1 MLVYPNLDDADLP
14 FLNHIEYSL
23 GSQLL
28 VLVLMI
34 RRDLTLELIELA
46 KLHIFHE
53 QKELPWDK
61 NICKNAKIFIVIYQ
75 VQYYLRSEKKDISI
89 TYLPLKWSDSFF
101 VNGGSK
107 SSTVLLVQ

>member
-1 MLVYPNLDDADLP
+1 MNCSLDVTLTY
-14 FLNHIEYSL
+14 HIEYSL

-53 QKELPWDK
+53 QEKLP
-61 NICKNAKIFIVIYQ
+61 
-75 VQYYLRSEKKDISI
+75 
-89 TYLPLKWSDSFF
+89 
-101 VNGGSK
+101 
-107 SSTVLLVQ
+107 

>member
-1 MLVYPNLDDADLP
+1 MEDKCSVKSACTVLYLLTALTY
-14 FLNHIEYSL
+14 HIEYSL

-53 QKELPWDK
+53 QEKLP
-61 NICKNAKIFIVIYQ
+61 
-75 VQYYLRSEKKDISI
+75 
-89 TYLPLKWSDSFF
+89 
-101 VNGGSK
+101 
-107 SSTVLLVQ
+107 